1 MTAMM
6 ANPKK
11 RPYQPT
17 LGGGMSI
24 QEYNTRKKYA
34 DMGFSERMTDFLY
47 GAEKMKAQAA
57 AEAAAE
63 EAARERQGEED
74 SWRNFLTSKNLPLN
88 WSKEDYEN
96 DLRRKERENKVME
109 RHARIATNHRRA
121 INELPNTSNR
131 TSIVRDISGYPVNPN
146 RVTSLRPG
154 AGINP
159 GQSTYGFSSM
169 QPSNR
174 AGEVYTIDQWG
185 NKRYL

>member
-1 MTAMM
+1 MTAVM

-11 RPYQPT
+11 RPYQPA

-34 DMGFSERMTDFLY
+34 DMGFSERMTDFFY
-47 GAEKMKAQAA
+47 AAEKAKQQEELQERMKNPTPSATSPATSPSA
-57 AEAAAE
+57 PI
-63 EAARERQGEED
+63 
-74 SWRNFLTSKNLPLN
+74 SSLSLTPQKSSAPI
-88 WSKEDYEN
+88 
-96 DLRRKERENKVME
+96 RRD
-109 RHARIATNHRRA
+109 A
-121 INELPNTSNR
+121 
-131 TSIVRDISGYPVNPN
+131 SGWPVNPN

-159 GQSTYGFSSM
+159 GQSAHGFSSM

>member
-11 RPYQPT
+11 KPYQPA

-34 DMGFSERMTDFLY
+34 DMGFSERMTDFFY
-47 GAEKMKAQAA
+47 ANEKAKRQEELQERMKNPTPSATSPAPSPSA
-57 AEAAAE
+57 PI
-63 EAARERQGEED
+63 
-74 SWRNFLTSKNLPLN
+74 SSLSLTPQKSSAPI
-88 WSKEDYEN
+88 
-96 DLRRKERENKVME
+96 RRD
-109 RHARIATNHRRA
+109 A
-121 INELPNTSNR
+121 
-131 TSIVRDISGYPVNPN
+131 SGWPVNPN

>member
-1 MTAMM
+1 
-6 ANPKK
+6 
-11 RPYQPT
+11 
-17 LGGGMSI
+17 MSI

-34 DMGFSERMTDFLY
+34 DMGFSKRMTDFFY
-47 GAEKMKAQAA
+47 GAEKAKQQEAEQQKDVVAQPVWSEEALRRAQMGLPMNSNPKHESEVAEHQRRLREAQAHSNAVLKA
-57 AEAAAE
+57 AE
-63 EAARERQGEED
+63 
-74 SWRNFLTSKNLPLN
+74 S
-88 WSKEDYEN
+88 
-96 DLRRKERENKVME
+96 
-109 RHARIATNHRRA
+109 
-121 INELPNTSNR
+121 R
-131 TSIVRDISGYPVNPN
+131 TAPIQRDISGWPVNPN

>member
-11 RPYQPT
+11 RPYQPA

-34 DMGFSERMTDFLY
+34 DMGFSERMTDFFY
-47 GAEKMKAQAA
+47 ANEKAKQQEELQERMKNPTPSATSPAPSPSA
-57 AEAAAE
+57 PI
-63 EAARERQGEED
+63 
-74 SWRNFLTSKNLPLN
+74 SSLSLTPQKSSAPI
-88 WSKEDYEN
+88 
-96 DLRRKERENKVME
+96 RRD
-109 RHARIATNHRRA
+109 A
-121 INELPNTSNR
+121 
-131 TSIVRDISGYPVNPN
+131 SGWPVNPN

-159 GQSTYGFSSM
+159 GQSTYGFGSM
-169 QPSNR
+169 QPSTR

>member
-11 RPYQPT
+11 RPYQPA

-34 DMGFSERMTDFLY
+34 DMGFSERMTDFFY
-47 GAEKMKAQAA
+47 GAEKAKQQEELQERMKKPTPGAPSPAPSPSA
-57 AEAAAE
+57 PI
-63 EAARERQGEED
+63 
-74 SWRNFLTSKNLPLN
+74 SSLSLTPQKSSAPI
-88 WSKEDYEN
+88 
-96 DLRRKERENKVME
+96 RRD
-109 RHARIATNHRRA
+109 A
-121 INELPNTSNR
+121 
-131 TSIVRDISGYPVNPN
+131 SGWPVNPN